1 MNIQVQ
7 DSDGLAR
14 AMAQANADRS
24 PVASIDLRSLNR
36 ILKYSPEDMTVTVQS
51 AMNLID
57 LQSHLADA
65 GQWLP
70 LDPPF
75 AENWTMRGLIDDNP
89 SGPRRC
95 ASGTLRD
102 YVIGMELVR
111 ANGDLIKSGGQ
122 VVKNVAGLDLCKLF
136 IGAHGSLGVMT
147 SVTFKLLPLPEKE
160 VICCRRIPNV
170 EKLTSALKQLQVMHR
185 GALPAIMDVYRAE
198 GQSGL
203 GTLIVGFSGNRQSV
217 EESSA
222 AAIGAG
228 LSFEMYNTWERH
240 AAKPGLP
247 ELGYNRQFWA
257 DRSWREGTIESV
269 RRSRLPALIERLPI
283 GTPFVARLGQ
293 GTLYHSGHR
302 MTESSARPRSLEMR
316 MKQQFDPHGILPDLP

>member
-1 MNIQVQ
+1 
-7 DSDGLAR
+7 
-14 AMAQANADRS
+14 
-24 PVASIDLRSLNR
+24 
-36 ILKYSPEDMTVTVQS
+36 
-51 AMNLID
+51 
-57 LQSHLADA
+57 
-65 GQWLP
+65 
-70 LDPPF
+70 
-75 AENWTMRGLIDDNP
+75 
-89 SGPRRC
+89 
-95 ASGTLRD
+95 
-102 YVIGMELVR
+102 
-111 ANGDLIKSGGQ
+111 
-122 VVKNVAGLDLCKLF
+122 
-136 IGAHGSLGVMT
+136 MT